1 MRTKANGTHIR
12 SEYATIQLETIQNAE
27 LNFLLHKKKKKDI
40 MLRVCAEKQG
50 QILNKDITK

>member
-27 LNFLLHKKKKKDI
+27 LNFLLHKKKKKKDI

-50 QILNKDITK
+50 QILKK